1 MVLYDQREYNRARRW
16 RLPKCTLAPGEYQG
30 FEGFFKDLGDGWI
43 LDDRIVVGVQLRL
56 VSKPE
61 RGSET
66 NGENRHT
73 FQQTD
78 VERAAQLP

>member
-30 FEGFFKDLGDGWI
+30 FEDFFKELGDGWI
-43 LDDRIVVGVQLRL
+43 LDDRVVVGVQLRL

-61 RGSET
+61 RSEEDG
-66 NGENRHT
+66 NSRHT

-78 VERAAQLP
+78 AERAALLP